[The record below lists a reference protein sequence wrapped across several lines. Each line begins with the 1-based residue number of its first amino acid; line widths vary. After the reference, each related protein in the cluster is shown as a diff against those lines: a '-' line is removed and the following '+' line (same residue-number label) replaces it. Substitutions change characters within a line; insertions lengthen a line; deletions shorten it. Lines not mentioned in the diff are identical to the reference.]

1 MNRTSPIRTTFE
13 EVLTNPDAFP
23 IQHALYLKEGEG
35 WQLQQAALIIDP
47 DEGEDNESIVGDL
60 VAREQWQYI
69 LEISA
74 IRGIADNL
82 SSQKPN
88 SSVHDRLE
96 AFVYYFEHD
105 AFLEVTPQ
113 LRRGA

>member
-1 MNRTSPIRTTFE
+1 MNRNSPTLTTFE
-13 EVLTNPDAFP
+13 EVLGSPDAFP

-35 WQLQQAALIIDP
+35 WQLKQAALVIDP
-47 DEGEDNESIVGDL
+47 DEGEDNESVVGGL

-69 LEISA
+69 LEIAA

-96 AFVYYFEHD
+96 ALVYYFEND
-105 AFLEVTPQ
+105 AFLEIKPH
-113 LRRGA
+113 L